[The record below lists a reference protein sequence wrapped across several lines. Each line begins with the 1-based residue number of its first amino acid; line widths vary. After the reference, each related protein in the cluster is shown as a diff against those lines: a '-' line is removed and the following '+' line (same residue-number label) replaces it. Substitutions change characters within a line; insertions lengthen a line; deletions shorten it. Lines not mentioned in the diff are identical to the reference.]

1 MDSLHFSHNWGGNKK
16 LDWANHFGQSFTYF
30 QKKLSELFRSPNI
43 VLDTKSSILVQLF
56 SFLVGSLHF
65 SHNWGGNKKLDWA
78 NHFGQSFTYFQKK
91 LSELFRSPNIVLDT
105 KSSILDQLC
114 SFLVGSL
121 HFSHNWGGNK
131 KLDWA
136 NHFGQSFTYF
146 QKKLSELFRSPNIV
160 LDIKSSILDQLC
172 SFLVDSLHFSHN
184 WGGNKKLDWA
194 NHFGQSFTYFQK
206 KLSELFRSPNIVLDT
221 KSSILVQLFSFL
233 VGSLHFSH
241 NWVWNK
247 KLDWANHFGQ
257 VITYFQK
264 KYPRSMRLN
273 FFDHRTLFWTP
284 NRQF

>member
-1 MDSLHFSHNWGGNKK
+1 M
-16 LDWANHFGQSFTYF
+16 DWANHFGQSFTYF

-65 SHNWGGNKKLDWA
+65 SHNWVWNKKLDWA

-160 LDIKSSILDQLC
+160 LDTKSSILDQLC
-172 SFLVDSLHFSHN
+172 SFLVGSLHFSHN